1 MTSPIRGR
9 RHPCVKPTLNNAT
22 TYYIYDGEN
31 GASGDAATWTGGPRG
46 RASGSARVKPILE
59 YHSAGTLI
67 AKNLY
72 GKGIDEPSEWGHR
85 EMDGQACEGS
95 GRDERERASQI
106 LMRIDYTFSPVK
118 K

>member
-1 MTSPIRGR
+1 
-9 RHPCVKPTLNNAT
+9 
-22 TYYIYDGEN
+22 
-31 GASGDAATWTGGPRG
+31 
-46 RASGSARVKPILE
+46 
-59 YHSAGTLI
+59 LI